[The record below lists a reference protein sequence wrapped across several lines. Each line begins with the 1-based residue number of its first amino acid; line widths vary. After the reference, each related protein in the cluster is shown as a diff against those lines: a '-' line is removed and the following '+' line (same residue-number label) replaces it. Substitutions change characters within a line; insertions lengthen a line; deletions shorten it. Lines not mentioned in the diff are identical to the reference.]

1 MLRGHDIVC
10 FANDWESDPLSK
22 KHIMKRLAEHNRVL
36 WVNSLGYRRPRPS
49 ARDFRRAAQKLR
61 RIARGLRRVA
71 PNLWVWSPFV
81 LPFHGNAAAR
91 RWNERFLARSL
102 GRTVRG
108 LGMRDP
114 ITWTFEPSSADVVG
128 SLGEQMTIYHCVD
141 EFSELPG
148 ADGAAI
154 VAMEKKLLERVDLV
168 LVSAGPLEEAKSR
181 FNPNTHLVTHGV
193 DVAHFGS
200 ALDALTRVPPELE
213 RLTKPVIGF
222 FGLVADWVDLDLVR
236 KVAQQRPHWSIVLVG
251 KVDTD
256 TAAVAGLPN
265 VHLVGWRDYA
275 SLPGW
280 CKGFDVAIL
289 PFRVNKLTLA
299 ANPLKLREYLAA
311 GLPVVA
317 TALPEAQRLA
327 PWVRVGR
334 NHDDFLHEI
343 DAVVEGGVLG
353 PSAARSAAMEKESW
367 DAKVEAMSDL
377 VDAFLERHC
386 LDRQGLEPPA

>member
-1 MLRGHDIVC
+1 MLRGQDIVC

-22 KHIMKRLAEHNRVL
+22 KHIMKRLAQHNRVL

-49 ARDFRRAAQKLR
+49 ARDFRRAAEKLR
-61 RIARGLRRVA
+61 RIARGLRRAA

-91 RWNERFLARSL
+91 RWNQRFLQRTL
-102 GRTVRG
+102 QRTVSR
-108 LGMRDP
+108 LHMENP

-128 SLGEQMTIYHCVD
+128 TIGEKLTLYHCVD

-154 VAMEKKLLERVDLV
+154 VSMEKKLLERVDLV
-168 LVSAGPLEEAKSR
+168 LVSAGPLEEAKRR
-181 FNPNTHLVTHGV
+181 FNPATHLVTHGV
-193 DVAHFGS
+193 DVAHFQRS
-200 ALDALTRVPPELE
+200 LDATTRVPPELE
-213 RLTKPVIGF
+213 RLPGPVIGF

-236 KVAQQRPHWSIVLVG
+236 KVAEQRPHWSIVLVG

-256 TAAVAGLPN
+256 TSVLAGLAN
-265 VHLVGWRDYA
+265 VHVVGWRDYA

-280 CKGFDVAIL
+280 CKGFDAAIL
-289 PFRVNKLTLA
+289 PFRINKLTLA

-311 GLPVVA
+311 GLPVIA
-317 TALPEAQRLA
+317 TALPEAERLA

-334 NHDDFLHEI
+334 NHEHFLHQI
-343 DAVVEGGVLG
+343 DAVVESGQLG
-353 PSAARSAAMEKESW
+353 PSALRSAAMEKESW
-367 DAKVEAMSDL
+367 DAKVEAMSDI
-377 VDAFLERHC
+377 VGGYLER
-386 LDRQGLEPPA
+386 PAARRERA